1 MDPGSF
7 GMPIGLMVFSLTI
20 IFMVIVVPFIV
31 IMHYSTKWKATKG
44 LSDDEHQMLE
54 DLWKESQAMQS
65 RVNALETIL
74 EAQVPDWR
82 KQQ

>member
-1 MDPGSF
+1 
-7 GMPIGLMVFSLTI
+7 MPMTTALFVLTI
-20 IFMVIVVPFIV
+20 IFMTVIVPLFV
-31 IMHYSTKWKATKG
+31 IMHYTTKWKATKG

-74 EAQVPDWR
+74 DDEVPDWR
-82 KQQ
+82 NKQ

>member
-1 MDPGSF
+1 MST
-7 GMPIGLMVFSLTI
+7 GLSIFVLAI
-20 IFMVIVVPFIV
+20 IFMVVVLPFIV

-44 LSDDEHQMLE
+44 LSDEEQRMLE

-74 EAQVPDWR
+74 DNQVPDWR
-82 KQQ
+82 RQQ

>member
-1 MDPGSF
+1 MEPVI
-7 GMPIGLMVFSLTI
+7 GMAPSLMMFVLTI

-44 LSDDEHQMLE
+44 LSDDEHRMLE

-74 EAQVPDWR
+74 DSQVPEWR
-82 KQQ
+82 KQ

>member
-1 MDPGSF
+1 MQVTTAIF
-7 GMPIGLMVFSLTI
+7 VLTI
-20 IFMVIVVPFIV
+20 IFMTVIVPLFV
-31 IMHYSTKWKATKG
+31 IMHYTTKWKATKG

-74 EAQVPDWR
+74 DSEVPDWR
-82 KQQ
+82 TKQ